1 VDEIQPASA
10 LDRLLPRTQA
20 LIITLPHTPE
30 TDDLIGER
38 ELKLLPQGAVLVNIG
53 RGPIVDE
60 NALFRALR
68 DGHLHSAGLDV
79 WYNYPPDE
87 ESRAETFPANLPF
100 HELDNV
106 VLSPHRGGATMESN
120 VLRMEHL
127 AALLNAAAAG
137 EPMPNKVDITA
148 GY

>member
-1 VDEIQPASA
+1 M
-10 LDRLLPRTQA
+10 
-20 LIITLPHTPE
+20 
-30 TDDLIGER
+30 
-38 ELKLLPQGAVLVNIG
+38 LLPQGAVLVNVG

-60 NALFRALR
+60 EALFRALR

-87 ESRAETFPANLPF
+87 ESQDKTFPASQPF

-120 VLRMEHL
+120 FLRMEHL
-127 AALLNAAAAG
+127 ATLLNAVARG
-137 EPMPNKVDITA
+137 EPLANKVDIIA